1 MEEVNDKALKRQ
13 RIIEENRHKELS
25 SALKAIYNALKED
38 SDKEVVSAIK
48 DNLKAIE
55 GLVGA
60 VKSMPPPEVKVDVS
74 QKEIVTS
81 LQAICDKIVASNQ
94 KVIEALNRPQVERC
108 DVIRDGYGNTK
119 SVNFV
124 YKK

>member
-25 SALKAIYNALKED
+25 SALKAIYAILKED
-38 SDKEVVSAIK
+38 NDKEVVSAIK

-60 VKSMPPPEVKVDVS
+60 VKSIPAPEVNVEVS
-74 QKEIVTS
+74 HKEIVTS
-81 LQAICDKIVASNQ
+81 LEDICNKIVASNQ

-108 DVIRDGYGNTK
+108 DVLRDNYGNTK